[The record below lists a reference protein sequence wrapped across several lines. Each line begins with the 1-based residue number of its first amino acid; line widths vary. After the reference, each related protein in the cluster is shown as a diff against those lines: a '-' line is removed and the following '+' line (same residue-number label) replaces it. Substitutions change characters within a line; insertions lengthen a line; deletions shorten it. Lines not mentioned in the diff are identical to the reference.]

1 MLSAFLRLVLL
12 ILGGFILAQLA
23 AMLILFAS
31 AGGVSSDA
39 VSNLSPNTIKA
50 VLLISHIFTFILP
63 CLLFIHLNYQD
74 KKWQILRLSKGF
86 ELSTLLLCIGFIA
99 VSYPAVTYSY
109 TVNSW
114 MPLAD
119 WMVSQEENT
128 AATLE
133 KILKMDSLGVFFFN
147 VFLIAI
153 IPAIGEEVLFR
164 GLVMDFIEKSSKNV
178 HLAIWGSAI
187 AFSLFHL
194 QFQGFLPRLLLGAL
208 LGYSFYFSR
217 SLWVPII
224 LHFLN
229 NAAPIVALYFFG
241 NDLAAINPADSTEI
255 HWAAGLASLLIGI
268 TVGFLI
274 YKKTK
279 SNEFT

>member
-12 ILGGFILAQLA
+12 ILGGFILAQVS
-23 AMLILFAS
+23 AMLVLFATAGDFSS
-31 AGGVSSDA
+31 AS
-39 VSNLSPNTIKA
+39 VSNMNANTMKL
-50 VLLISHIFTFILP
+50 VLLLSHLFTFIIPSLV
-63 CLLFIHLNYQD
+63 FIYLSY
-74 KKWQILRLSKGF
+74 KESKWQILRLSKGF
-86 ELSTLLLCIGFIA
+86 LVSTLLLCIAFIM

-114 MPLAD
+114 IPLAD
-119 WMVSQEENT
+119 WMVSQEVNT

-133 KILKMDSLGVFFFN
+133 KILQMDSFGVFLFN
-147 VFLIAI
+147 LFLIAI
-153 IPAIGEEVLFR
+153 IPAIGEEVIFR
-164 GLVMDFIEKSSKNV
+164 GLIMDFIEKSSKNI
-178 HLAIWGSAI
+178 HLAIWLAAL

-241 NDLAAINPADSTEI
+241 NDLAAIDPAETTEI
-255 HWAAGLASLLIGI
+255 HWAAGLASLLLGLA
-268 TVGFLI
+268 VGFWI

-279 SNEFT
+279 PNELT